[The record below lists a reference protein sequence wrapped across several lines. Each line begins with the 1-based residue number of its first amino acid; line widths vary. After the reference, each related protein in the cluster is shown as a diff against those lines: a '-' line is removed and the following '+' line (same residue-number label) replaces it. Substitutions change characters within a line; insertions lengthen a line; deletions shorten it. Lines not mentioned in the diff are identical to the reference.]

1 MNDLREQNSSL
12 RDLGSRALRSATV
25 LALRQVAVQPLNIG
39 GGIFWHAYS
48 PLQNSGLYA
57 IVTFLV
63 AFLTAFGGTGL
74 AASLIRQPDEPSE
87 IEYRSLYTLQQ
98 VLVMVA
104 YFVVNLEVSD
114 DPR

>member
-1 MNDLREQNSSL
+1 
-12 RDLGSRALRSATV
+12 
-25 LALRQVAVQPLNIG
+25 LALRQVAVQALNIG
-39 GGIFWHAYS
+39 GGIFLARLLTPS
-48 PLQNSGLYA
+48 EFGLYA

-104 YFVVNLEVSD
+104 YFVG
-114 DPR
+114 